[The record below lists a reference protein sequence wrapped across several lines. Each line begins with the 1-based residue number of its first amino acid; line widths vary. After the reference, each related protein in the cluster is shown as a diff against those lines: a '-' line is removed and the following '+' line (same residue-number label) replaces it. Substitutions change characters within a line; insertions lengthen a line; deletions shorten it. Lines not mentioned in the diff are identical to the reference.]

1 MNKVY
6 PITDISDQVV
16 SKNLSFDR
24 VNVYEI
30 MRKPIISVHPNMN
43 IRLAINLISRFK
55 LSPATVLDGDQNLLR
70 IVTLRDMV
78 LR

>member
-1 MNKVY
+1 M
-6 PITDISDQVV
+6 
-16 SKNLSFDR
+16 SFDR

-55 LSPATVLDGDQNLLR
+55 LSPATVLDGDQNLLG
-70 IVTLRDMV
+70 IVTLREMV